1 MKHATLMVLAALAAL
16 IDPSA
21 GRAQAAQQGAGALNL
36 DVTRWHV
43 VSRESGPVN
52 YYHVVDDPTLPFV
65 HAQYTPPEKTTVLGV
80 EIGDSDR
87 SRARAVSWQWRAVT
101 LPQGGDEC
109 ANGKGDSAAV
119 VYLTWKHTLKWYT
132 LKYVWSSVG
141 QRGAVCDRKRS
152 PFVSQD
158 TIILQ
163 SGGPLN
169 VWRTE
174 QIDLKQE
181 FRRHFGDGDANAE
194 VPDFVGVGIMTDGD
208 QTKSESSADYAG
220 FVLQR

>member
-1 MKHATLMVLAALAAL
+1 MKYVSLTALAVFVAL
-16 IDPSA
+16 LDSSS
-21 GRAQAAQQGAGALNL
+21 GRAQAAQDGALNL
-36 DVTRWHV
+36 DVTRWEV
-43 VSRESGPVN
+43 VKRESGPVN
-52 YYHVVDDPTLPFV
+52 YYSVVNDPAMPFV
-65 HAQYTPPEKTTVLGV
+65 HAAYTPPERTAVLG
-80 EIGDSDR
+80 IQLGDSDR
-87 SRARAVSWQWRAVT
+87 QRARALSWQWRAVT

-109 ANGKGDSAAV
+109 ASGKGDSAAV

-158 TIILQ
+158 TVILQ

-174 QIDLKQE
+174 QIDLRQE
-181 FRRHFGDGDANAE
+181 FRRHFGDGDPNAD